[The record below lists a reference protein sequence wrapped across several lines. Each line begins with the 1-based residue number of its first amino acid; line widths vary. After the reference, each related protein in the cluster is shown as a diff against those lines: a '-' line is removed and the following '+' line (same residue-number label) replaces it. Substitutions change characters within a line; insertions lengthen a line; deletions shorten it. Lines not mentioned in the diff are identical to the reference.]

1 MNAIKA
7 IFKKEL
13 LQLWYDKRLVAFLF
27 FMPLLLLVL
36 FGYALKLEPENVKMA
51 YVDDDRSYF
60 SNMIKTALWSDG
72 YFELYAVKDKAAIV
86 REIRSGRAKAGLL
99 IGKDFSKL
107 LTDNAQPEVHF
118 FVDGTMPSLATAMKN
133 NSATMTDDTVTNGMY
148 FLDEDSENVIIAPEP
163 FIKTTQVLFNP
174 DEKETW
180 FFRPGIIGILLMQV
194 ALILAGTSVV
204 REKEQFTLEQIIVS
218 PISKTQFIVG
228 KIAPY
233 LLISFFEFY
242 FILTIGWL
250 IFDIPLPSSAHGYL
264 LILAF
269 VYVGSMISL
278 GLLISMVSQTQQQA
292 MFLAIFVIIP
302 SILLSGLIFP
312 IEAMPHFIQ
321 PVSYLIPLT
330 YFVEIIR
337 GLLIKE
343 TLFIDLAV
351 NYIALFGFSLIF
363 TILSILRYRKYLS

>member
-13 LQLWYDKRLVAFLF
+13 LQLWYDKRLLAFLF
-27 FMPLLLLVL
+27 FMPLLLLIL
-36 FGYALKLEPENVKMA
+36 FGYALKLEPQNVKMA
-51 YVDDDRSYF
+51 CVDDDHSYF

-72 YFELYAVKDKAAIV
+72 YFKLYMVKDKAAIV

-107 LTDNAQPEVHF
+107 LTDNAQPEIHF

-133 NSATMTDDTVTNGMY
+133 NAAVMTDDSVTNGMY

-163 FIKTTQVLFNP
+163 FIKTTEVLFNP

-180 FFRPGIIGILLMQV
+180 FFLPGIIGVLLMQV

-218 PISKTQFIVG
+218 PISKTEFIIG
-228 KIAPY
+228 KMTPY

-242 FILTIGWL
+242 FILTIGWF
-250 IFDIPLPSSAHGYL
+250 IFDIPLPMSAHGYL
-264 LILAF
+264 FILSLA
-269 VYVGSMISL
+269 YVSSMISL

-292 MFLAIFVIIP
+292 MFLAIFIIIP

-312 IEAMPHFIQ
+312 IEAMPSLIQ
-321 PVSYLIPLT
+321 PISYAIPLT

-351 NYIALFGFSLIF
+351 DYVALFGFSVIF
-363 TILSILRYRKYLS
+363 TIVSILQFRKYLR

>member
-51 YVDDDRSYF
+51 YVDKDHSFF
-60 SNMIKTALWSDG
+60 SNLIKTSLWSDG
-72 YFELYAVKDKAAIV
+72 YFQLYEVEDKNDIIE
-86 REIRSGRAKAGLL
+86 EIRSGRAKAGLL
-99 IGKDFSKL
+99 IEKDFSKL
-107 LTDNAQPEVHF
+107 LTDNAQPEIDF
-118 FVDGTMPSLATAMKN
+118 FVDGTMPSLTTAMKN
-133 NSATMTDDTVTNGMY
+133 RSSAMNDDDVTNGMY

-174 DEKETW
+174 DSKETW
-180 FFRPGIIGILLMQV
+180 FFLPGVIGVLLMQV
-194 ALILAGTSVV
+194 ALILAGTAIV
-204 REKEQFTLEQIIVS
+204 REKEKFTLEQIIVS
-218 PISKTQFIVG
+218 PVTKSQFIIG
-228 KIAPY
+228 KMTPY

-250 IFDIPLPSSAHGYL
+250 IFDIPLPSSAHLYL
-264 LILAF
+264 FLLSL

-278 GLLISMVSQTQQQA
+278 GLLISMISQTQQQA
-292 MFLAIFVIIP
+292 MFLAIFIIIP

-312 IEAMPHFIQ
+312 IEAMSDFIK
-321 PVSYLIPLT
+321 PIAYLLPFT

-337 GLLIKE
+337 GVLIKE
-343 TLFIDLAV
+343 TLFADLALD
-351 NYIALFGFSLIF
+351 YAALFGFTIVF
-363 TILSILRYRKYLS
+363 IILSITQFKKYLS

>member
-13 LQLWYDKRLVAFLF
+13 LQLWSDKRLVAFLF
-27 FMPLLLLVL
+27 FMPLLLLLL
-36 FGYALKLEPENVKMA
+36 FGFALKLEPENVKMA

-72 YFELYAVKDKAAIV
+72 YFALYAVKEKADIV
-86 REIRSGRAKAGLL
+86 AEIRSGRAKAGLL
-99 IGKDFSKL
+99 IEKDFSKL

-133 NSATMTDDTVTNGMY
+133 NSATMTDDSVTNGMY

-163 FIKTTQVLFNP
+163 FIKTTEVLFNP

-180 FFRPGIIGILLMQV
+180 FFLPGVIGVLLMQG
-194 ALILAGTSVV
+194 ALILAGTAIV

-218 PISKTQFIVG
+218 PISKTQFIIG
-228 KIAPY
+228 KITPY

-242 FILTIGWL
+242 FILTIGCL
-250 IFDIPLPSSAHGYL
+250 IFDIPLPVSAHGYL
-264 LILAF
+264 LILAL
-269 VYVGSMISL
+269 VYVGAMISM
-278 GLLISMVSQTQQQA
+278 GLLISMVSQTQEQA
-292 MFLAIFVIIP
+292 MFLAIFIIIP
-302 SILLSGLIFP
+302 SILLSGFIFP
-312 IEAMPHFIQ
+312 IEAMPSFIQ
-321 PVSYLIPLT
+321 PISYLLPFT

-337 GLLIKE
+337 GVLIKE
-343 TLFIDLAV
+343 TLFVDLAMDYV
-351 NYIALFGFSLIF
+351 ALLGFTLFF
-363 TILSILRYRKYLS
+363 TILSIIRFRKYLG